1 MLNSPNT
8 LPSFAKMLIIGF
20 LANQRMCKDICPCRD
35 SPYIDEILSV
45 KFKTKI
51 LEGEPSPRGW
61 RPLAMP
67 SPSPSSRC
75 PLAIPSMSLDTEN
88 IIGEKNRQ
96 LGKYQLSCIFK
107 FQNLCNHRDMIKTNF
122 TAL

>member
-8 LPSFAKMLIIGF
+8 LPSLAKMLIIGF

-45 KFKTKI
+45 KSEKRCRGGTI
-51 LEGEPSPRGW
+51 PSRAASPRHALPILW
-61 RPLAMP
+61 M
-67 SPSPSSRC
+67 SPRH
-75 PLAIPSMSLDTEN
+75 SLDTDD
-88 IIGEKNRQ
+88 IISEENRQ
-96 LGKYQLSCIFK
+96 IGKYM
-107 FQNLCNHRDMIKTNF
+107 CNHRDMIKTKL